1 MNSIF
6 KDLKCPACGERYAAN
21 IIQTV
26 CLNQSCLSS
35 LFATYDK
42 VSKTQNELLDEDNYS
57 MWRYS
62 AFLPVL
68 NPKNIISM
76 GEGFTPIIP
85 LKNLKYKGNE
95 NNVFWKDESGNPT
108 GSFKARGISAALSK
122 AKELGITEVSIPTA
136 GNAGGALAAYSA
148 RGNMQAHVFMP
159 KDTPKVFKDE
169 CRLYGA
175 KLTEIDGN
183 ISDCGKIAQ
192 ALSIAN
198 NWFQIS
204 TLKEPYRLEGKK
216 TMGYEI
222 AEQFDWELPDVI
234 LYPTGGGTGLIGIWK
249 AFDEMEEMGW
259 LDSRRPRMVAVQS
272 NSCNGI
278 TTAFLTNQEDSAAI
292 DNGFTIANGLRVP
305 KPYASKIILNV
316 IRSSAGTAISINDVK
331 IEAALKEIAKKEGML
346 IAPEGAALWEA
357 YKQLVDSNWIMQNEK
372 VLLLNT
378 GTGYKYLEN
387 LKV

>member
-6 KDLKCPACGERYAAN
+6 KDLECPACGERYAAN

-42 VSKTQNELLDEDNYS
+42 VSKTPNELLDEDNYS

-357 YKQLVDSNWIMQNEK
+357 YKQLVDSNWMMQNEK

>member
-6 KDLKCPACGERYAAN
+6 KDLKCPDCGERYAAN

-26 CLNQSCLSS
+26 CVNQSCLSS

-42 VSKTQNELLDEDNYS
+42 VSKTSNELLDEDNYS

-85 LKNLKYKGNE
+85 LKNLKYKDNE

-249 AFDEMEEMGW
+249 AFNEMEEMGW

-316 IRSSAGTAISINDVK
+316 LRSSAGTAISINDVK

>member
-26 CLNQSCLSS
+26 CVNQSCLSS

-42 VSKTQNELLDEDNYS
+42 VSKTPNELLDKDNYS

-85 LKNLKYKGNE
+85 LKNLKYKDNE

-249 AFDEMEEMGW
+249 AFNEMEEMGW

-272 NSCNGI
+272 TSCNGI

-316 IRSSAGTAISINDVK
+316 LRSSAGTAISINDVK

-357 YKQLVDSNWIMQNEK
+357 YKQLVDSNWIMKNQK